1 MAFRGNASAAGGDY
15 MDRSFR
21 KIGFEKKGI
30 GNDTD
35 ISTETYNCDVQFLCF
50 SHGGD
55 FLSQFF

>member
-21 KIGFEKKGI
+21 KIGLEKKSI

-35 ISTETYNCDVQFLCF
+35 ISAEANDCDIQLLCLGHRSDLF
-50 SHGGD
+50 S
-55 FLSQFF
+55 

>member
-1 MAFRGNASAAGGDY
+1 MAFCGNAGAAGGDY

-35 ISTETYNCDVQFLCF
+35 ISTETYNCDVQLLGFG
-50 SHGGD
+50 HGCD
-55 FLSQFF
+55 LLS